1 MPAFC
6 LPRFFQSGGRAG
18 NPCHS
23 THQQRK
29 TSTNFPAKPRTGGGL
44 REASAK
50 GKRKPSRKEIMTANP
65 KRATF
70 SPKQKQ
76 EKQYKVNDL
85 AAEEYRLMQAEQFI
99 RSFRV
104 TIEMEGRIVEVP
116 MFVSISTDS
125 AEGRGRDVAYRTNP
139 LLESSKVKVLA
150 ERQIPWGK

>member
-1 MPAFC
+1 
-6 LPRFFQSGGRAG
+6 
-18 NPCHS
+18 
-23 THQQRK
+23 
-29 TSTNFPAKPRTGGGL
+29 
-44 REASAK
+44 
-50 GKRKPSRKEIMTANP
+50 MTANP